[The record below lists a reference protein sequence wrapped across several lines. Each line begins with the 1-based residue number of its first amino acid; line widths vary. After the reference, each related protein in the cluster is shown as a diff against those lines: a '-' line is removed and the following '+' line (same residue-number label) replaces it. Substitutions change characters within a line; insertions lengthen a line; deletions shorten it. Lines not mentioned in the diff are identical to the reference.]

1 MEAPKSERPSILF
14 GANVDPTA
22 DDPRWPLELTRA
34 VEEAGFDL
42 IGIQD
47 HPYNAGFLDT
57 WTLIATL
64 AQATQRVRFFP
75 NVANLPLRPPLMLA
89 KAVATLDVLSGGRL
103 ELGLGA
109 GAFADGIVAMGGP
122 RRSAGEAVAALEE
135 AVQLIRRFWS
145 GERSLHFQGRYY
157 SALGTRP
164 GPPPAH
170 AIGIWLGAYR
180 PRMLRLTGRLADGW
194 IPSSTYAAPE
204 QLPDMQRQ
212 IDEAAQQAGR
222 SPQAIRRI
230 YNIIGQITDSGP
242 GWERGTFRG
251 GVQDWIAELTRLAR
265 EVGLDTFIYW
275 PLEDRLR
282 QVQRFAAEVIPG
294 VRAALSTP

>member
-1 MEAPKSERPSILF
+1 METPERARLPILF

-34 VEEAGFDL
+34 VEEAGLDL

-47 HPYNAGFLDT
+47 HPYNAGFLET
-57 WTLIATL
+57 WTLIAAL

-89 KAVATLDVLSGGRL
+89 KAAATLDLLSGGRI
-103 ELGLGA
+103 ELGLGT
-109 GAFADGIVAMGGP
+109 GAFAEGIVAMGGP
-122 RRSAGEAVAALEE
+122 RRNAGEAVAALEE

-145 GERSLHFQGRYY
+145 GESSLRFEGRYY
-157 SALGTRP
+157 SARGTRP
-164 GPPPAH
+164 GPRPAH

-194 IPSSTYAAPE
+194 IPSSTYAPPE
-204 QLPDMQRQ
+204 QLPAMQRQ
-212 IDEAAQQAGR
+212 IDAAAQQAGR

-230 YNIIGQITDSGP
+230 YNVMGLITAGGS
-242 GWERGTFRG
+242 GWERGVFRG
-251 GVQDWIAELTRLAR
+251 GVRDWIAELTRLVR

-275 PLEDRLR
+275 PAEDRLR
-282 QVQRFAAEVIPG
+282 QIQRFAAEVVPG
-294 VRAALSTP
+294 VRAALGAP

>member
-1 MEAPKSERPSILF
+1 METPESGPLSILF

-22 DDPRWPLELTRA
+22 DDPRRPVELARA

-57 WTLIATL
+57 WTLIAVL

-89 KAVATLDVLSGGRL
+89 KAAATLDVLCGGRI

-135 AVQLIRRFWS
+135 AMQLIRRFWS

-157 SALGTRP
+157 SAEGAHP
-164 GPPPAH
+164 GPRPAH
-170 AIGIWLGAYR
+170 SIGIWLGAYR

-204 QLPDMQRQ
+204 QLPAMQRQ

-222 SPQAIRRI
+222 SPHAIRRI
-230 YNIIGQITDSGP
+230 YNIIGQITTAGP

-251 GVQDWIAELTRLAR
+251 GVQDWITELTRLVR
-265 EVGLDTFIYW
+265 EVGMDTFIYW
-275 PLEDRLR
+275 PLEDRLP
-282 QVQRFAAEVIPG
+282 QIQRFAAEVIPG
-294 VRAALSTP
+294 VRAALSTS

>member
-1 MEAPKSERPSILF
+1 MRPILF

-22 DDPRWPLELTRA
+22 DDPRWPLELTHA

-64 AQATQRVRFFP
+64 VQATQRVRFFP

-89 KAVATLDVLSGGRL
+89 KAVASLDVLSGGRI

-122 RRSAGEAVAALEE
+122 RRRAGEAVTALEE
-135 AVQLIRRFWS
+135 AVQLIHRFWS

-164 GPPPAH
+164 V
-170 AIGIWLGAYR
+170 R
-180 PRMLRLTGRLADGW
+180 V
-194 IPSSTYAAPE
+194 
-204 QLPDMQRQ
+204 
-212 IDEAAQQAGR
+212 R
-222 SPQAIRRI
+222 SIRSA
-230 YNIIGQITDSGP
+230 SG
-242 GWERGTFRG
+242 
-251 GVQDWIAELTRLAR
+251 
-265 EVGLDTFIYW
+265 
-275 PLEDRLR
+275 
-282 QVQRFAAEVIPG
+282 
-294 VRAALSTP
+294 

>member
-1 MEAPKSERPSILF
+1 MAMPTNPRLPLLF

-34 VEEAGFDL
+34 VEEAGLDL

-89 KAVATLDVLSGGRL
+89 KAVATLDVLSNGRI

-145 GERSLHFQGRYY
+145 GERSIRFEGRYY
-157 SALGTRP
+157 SAQGTHP
-164 GPPPAH
+164 GPRPTHP
-170 AIGIWLGAYR
+170 IGIWLGAYR

-204 QLPDMQRQ
+204 QLPAMQRQ

-222 SPQAIRRI
+222 PAQAIRRI
-230 YNIIGQITDSGP
+230 YNIIGQITPGGP

-251 GVQDWIAELTRLAR
+251 SAQDWINELTRLAH

-282 QVQRFAAEVIPG
+282 QIQRFAAEVVPG
-294 VRAALSTP
+294 VRAALGRL